1 MEWPGWTPNGAL
13 LREFQSFFLDGEDG
27 RSSVGLRQNVGNVLK
42 RTFCPLRNK
51 SSANSSLN
59 HRAQQPPPALTL
71 AFPPSQR
78 QSASADEV
86 EVADSPRRPFITG
99 SPTASLLS
107 PAHNKYALRRRRP
120 RRAAFFPRGTLGGLH
135 RNHVGRLQLAATR
148 SAATHHQR
156 RVQAGRLQAC
166 VDRPL
171 LCPPAHRVHPAL
183 HHGRDQ
189 PRRGGKGQAL
199 RPARN
204 LPE

>member
-13 LREFQSFFLDGEDG
+13 LRDFQSFFLDGEDG
-27 RSSVGLRQNVGNVLK
+27 RSSVGLRKNVGNVLK
-42 RTFCPLRNK
+42 RTFRPLRNK
-51 SSANSSLN
+51 TSAKRSLN
-59 HRAQQPPPALTL
+59 HRAQQPSPALTL

-86 EVADSPRRPFITG
+86 ELRISPRSAIHHRLDSVAPYRPV
-99 SPTASLLS
+99 
-107 PAHNKYALRRRRP
+107 HNKHALRRRRP

-148 SAATHHQR
+148 SAATHQQR